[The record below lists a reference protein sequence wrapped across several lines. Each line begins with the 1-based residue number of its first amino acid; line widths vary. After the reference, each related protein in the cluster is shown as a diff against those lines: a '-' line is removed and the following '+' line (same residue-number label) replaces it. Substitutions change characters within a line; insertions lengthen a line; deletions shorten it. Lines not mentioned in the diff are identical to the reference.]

1 MRGGG
6 GGGRGGQY
14 YKESGLSEL
23 YVLANSLLCLKSSGD
38 RTNSNGK
45 AVVKHVDDVMN
56 KGPQLLKIKSSSRS
70 SKSSSSSSS
79 RGGVGDSNGTTDAI
93 PLTLLDDKHPQIVYP
108 NSSPSPSSS
117 SSSSSSIDH
126 QIGGYNPCVYS
137 KSELHAIRCIAL
149 SGHAVP
155 LLVHSLCPSIFGH
168 DLVKL
173 GLLLGIFGGTCV
185 YHCRI
190 LIIII
195 IIINTIIVIIIIII
209 IIILR

>member
-56 KGPQLLKIKSSSRS
+56 KGSQLLKIN
-70 SKSSSSSSS
+70 SSSSSSS
-79 RGGVGDSNGTTDAI
+79 SHGGVGDSNGTNDAI

-108 NSSPSPSSS
+108 NSSPSPS

-155 LLVHSLCPSIFGH
+155 LLVHSLCPSIFGQ

-185 YHCRI
+185 YYCRI
-190 LIIII
+190 LII
-195 IIINTIIVIIIIII
+195 VGY
-209 IIILR
+209 